1 MSFSAYAFRVVD
13 CTKPFDSSSL
23 KGKSV
28 VITGGA
34 SGMGLATV
42 KAFVKACAFVTF
54 GDLSVEKGEQI
65 AAELG
70 QNAQFVQCDVTSF
83 ESQKK
88 LFKAAKD
95 SSPENSVDIVV
106 PCAGIAP
113 KDTVF
118 NIEEDSDLPVAPNLL
133 MMDVNVT
140 GVLYSLKL
148 ARYYFLKNPSDGNRD
163 RCFVIFSS
171 AAGYQDLPGGPI
183 ANVLAP
189 WFVATGLLGDD
200 VTEHVKNQGIGFADA
215 NDAASI
221 VLKIAS
227 DPTINGRSFAVVPRD
242 DTAPLGYV
250 DQDIDDYDEDSRIG
264 KTQRIMLDTSQL
276 TSVKQK

>member
-1 MSFSAYAFRVVD
+1 
-13 CTKPFDSSSL
+13 
-23 KGKSV
+23 
-28 VITGGA
+28 
-34 SGMGLATV
+34 MGLATV
-42 KAFVKACAFVTF
+42 KAFVKAGAFVTF

-113 KDTVF
+113 KDTVY
-118 NIEEDSDLPVAPNLL
+118 NIEEESDEPVAPNLL

-171 AAGYQDLPGGPI
+171 AAGYQDLPGGPMYQASKYSVRGLMRSTRRTTASDGI
-183 ANVLAP
+183 RANILAP

-227 DPTINGRSFAVVPRD
+227 DPTINGRSFAV
-242 DTAPLGYV
+242 
-250 DQDIDDYDEDSRIG
+250 
-264 KTQRIMLDTSQL
+264 RIMLDTSQL